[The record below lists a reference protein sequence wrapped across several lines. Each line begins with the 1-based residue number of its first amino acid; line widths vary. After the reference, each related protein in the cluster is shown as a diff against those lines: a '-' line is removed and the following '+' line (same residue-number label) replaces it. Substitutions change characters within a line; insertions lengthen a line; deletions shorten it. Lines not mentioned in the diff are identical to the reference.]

1 MLNHVKSGSKAHY
14 LKAEIHI
21 HARTYRTLLV
31 TATPAMAT
39 TGLAM
44 TAVTLTFSKG
54 KAGGR
59 VPAAGIPA
67 LYSRSMRIFSRT
79 LTPILEVQGREG
91 KGSSGGEK

>member
-1 MLNHVKSGSKAHY
+1 MKA
-14 LKAEIHI
+14 KISM
-21 HARTYRTLLV
+21 HARTYRTLLATV
-31 TATPAMAT
+31 TPAMAA
-39 TGLAM
+39 TGLAV

-79 LTPILEVQGREG
+79 LAPTLREEGRE
-91 KGSSGGEK
+91 EK